1 MSDPH
6 SAKTA
11 AMFGA
16 NEEVNAQLIH
26 NVSTDW
32 SQFPGLPFAF
42 SVEADFAR
50 DYHRQWLYRNWSVAL
65 YISAVY
71 VLFVLIGQR
80 VMSNQKGLGLRSL
93 MFCWNLMLA
102 VFSIMGTVR
111 CLPEFVHMIRHSG
124 VESSY
129 CDSSYYYD
137 VRLTFWYWLF
147 VWSKVIELGDTV
159 FIVLRKQSLISLHW
173 IHHVLTLSYA
183 FFVIGEAPASAR
195 WMVNMNFAIHSVMYS
210 YYALKALRIH
220 IPRKIAMAIT
230 VAQIVQMIFGLYINY
245 RAFNMRI
252 DGQKCDTSLSASASG
267 LFIYGLFFLLFINF
281 FAKSYGS
288 RLLSLKAYKRFLRG
302 AAKDVL
308 NKVD

>member
-1 MSDPH
+1 
-6 SAKTA
+6 
-11 AMFGA
+11 MFGA
-16 NEEVNAQLIH
+16 NEELNAQLIR

-32 SQFPGLPFAF
+32 SQFPGLAFAF
-42 SVEADFAR
+42 PAEADFAR
-50 DYHRQWLYRNWSVAL
+50 DYHRQWLYHNWSVAL
-65 YISAVY
+65 YVSAVY

-102 VFSIMGTVR
+102 VFSIMGTIR
-111 CLPEFVHMIRHSG
+111 CLPEFVHMIRNSG
-124 VESSY
+124 LESSY
-129 CDSSYYYD
+129 CNSSYYYD

-159 FIVLRKQSLISLHW
+159 FIILRKQTLISLHW

-195 WMVNMNFAIHSVMYS
+195 WMVNMNFAIHSVMYT
-210 YYALKALRIH
+210 YYALKAVRIR
-220 IPRKIAMAIT
+220 IPRKIAMTIT
-230 VAQIVQMIFGLYINY
+230 VAQIVQMLFGLYINY
-245 RAFNMRI
+245 RAFSMRLE
-252 DGQKCDTSLSASASG
+252 GKHCDTSLSASSSG

-281 FAKSYGS
+281 FVKSYGS
-288 RLLSLKAYKRFLRG
+288 RILSLKAYQRFLRG